1 MIQNIKSTW
10 SSLRKM
16 VHAMRSACDSLARRE
31 VRELVA
37 PISAEGIGLCAG
49 ENYATRPS
57 PKGWR
62 EKIFTPSTV
71 VLDGGWAEWRLQ
83 VPKYVRKQLID
94 MTLRIETIRT
104 HGMLHSP
111 RPGTR
116 AWIYVN
122 GDLVDEIK
130 LVKPHPHGEDYG
142 VDTRRPLP
150 VLRYIDRGRDEQT
163 IKVGVEA
170 GTLWD
175 IDRVALEPIILR
187 REIRPGL
194 MLIMG
199 AIVSSGVGAIV
210 RVFT

>member
-1 MIQNIKSTW
+1 MLQSIKST
-10 SSLRKM
+10 
-16 VHAMRSACDSLARRE
+16 CDSLARRE
-31 VRELVA
+31 VRELVT
-37 PISAEGIGLCAG
+37 PISAEGIGFSAG
-49 ENYATRPS
+49 ENYATRAS
-57 PKGWR
+57 PKGR
-62 EKIFTPSTV
+62 HEKIFTPSTV
-71 VLDGGWAEWRLQ
+71 VLDGGWAEWTLH
-83 VPKYVRKQLID
+83 VPKYVRKHLID

-104 HGMLHSP
+104 HGMLHS
-111 RPGTR
+111 RQPGTR

-150 VLRYIDRGRDEQT
+150 VLRYIDRARNGQT
-163 IKVGVEA
+163 IKVQVEA

-175 IDRVALEPIILR
+175 IDRVTLEPIILR

-199 AIVSSGVGAIV
+199 AIVSSGVGAMV
-210 RVFT
+210 RLFT